1 MCALFFFALKNSSP
15 PLKKLGEKGG
25 ITRRGRINSQR
36 KRGMA
41 ELGLQIEGGRQCNEL
56 LRSGSSCHGSPTY
69 TLIGHRTRVANQ
81 KPRQTARQ
89 TEICVFLKRC
99 AAVFWF
105 TLFVSQ
111 IDSWVSELKRGVGGW
126 GMLTLLDQ
134 HGDCCNQ
141 GVFSLTFR
149 LGGVFFPLVWFL
161 ANGEN

>member
-1 MCALFFFALKNSSP
+1 MFSFTYPSFNPVYKLRPKMLKNNQQFPSVNAFFFTSVHALLFALKNSSP
-15 PLKKLGEKGG
+15 PFKKLGEKGGG

-36 KRGMA
+36 KRGTA
-41 ELGLQIEGGRQCNEL
+41 ELGLQIEGGGRQCNEL

-81 KPRQTARQ
+81 IPRQSARQ

-111 IDSWVSELKRGVGGW
+111 IDSWVSELGGVG
-126 GMLTLLDQ
+126 
-134 HGDCCNQ
+134 C
-141 GVFSLTFR
+141 
-149 LGGVFFPLVWFL
+149 
-161 ANGEN
+161 